1 MRSARRQVA
10 LLSTAPFLG
19 RGRWR
24 RGRRR
29 GRRRRGE
36 RGLHQAVAPY
46 LRIDRRATQPA
57 SEKVAAEKSS
67 TAAIANSV
75 ALDGFE
81 PRLSMF
87 LTIVGASGR
96 EGS

>member
-1 MRSARRQVA
+1 MRSERRQVA
-10 LLSTAPFLG
+10 LLSTAAFLA
-19 RGRWR
+19 GRWR
-24 RGRRR
+24 RGRR
-29 GRRRRGE
+29 GAAGGGGE

-46 LRIDRRATQPA
+46 LRIDRRAIQPA
-57 SEKVAAEKSS
+57 SENIAAEKSS

-75 ALDGFE
+75 ALEGFE
-81 PRLSMF
+81 PRQSMF